1 MCAWTLSHCV
11 GGYVQGYPRNFVS
24 AQPFRCARLA
34 IHEAWQVRFPIRLS
48 ADQGN
53 RLIAKE
59 ASSAGTHN
67 AFGRQAILGAAILV
81 TTISTLFSSPPPWS
95 ELLPLLAS
103 PLGAL
108 AFIPLYALW
117 VTLLLPG
124 VWASMLAGALYGTW
138 WGSLVVFVGASLVF
152 LLGRGRLRGW
162 ARRRLAAAPKLL
174 AVEQAVSREGL
185 RLVLLTRLS
194 PAFPFSLLNL
204 AYGLSE
210 VSLRDYTIGLIGILP
225 GTVLFCALGA
235 LAGDVT
241 RFNTVL
247 AGQADPLTW
256 VVRIL
261 GIAATVAVTLLITR
275 VARRALAEPAE
286 ADQPAGPPPPPS
298 PSPPPSSSI

>member
-1 MCAWTLSHCV
+1 MKHGRLCSGLFSISLFLPSSISSIAVHPCRRPAA
-11 GGYVQGYPRNFVS
+11 YPASTSTQVS
-24 AQPFRCARLA
+24 VVAPL
-34 IHEAWQVRFPIRLS
+34 
-48 ADQGN
+48 
-53 RLIAKE
+53 
-59 ASSAGTHN
+59 ASSWES
-67 AFGRQAILGAAILV
+67 LL
-81 TTISTLFSSPPPWS
+81 TTITPLLLSPPAWS
-95 ELLPLLAS
+95 EILPLLAS

-108 AFIPLYALW
+108 AFVPLYALW

-138 WGSLVVFVGASLVF
+138 WGSLVVFVGASLGAEIVF
-152 LLGRGRLRGW
+152 LLGRGWLRGW
-162 ARRRLAAAPKLL
+162 ARRRLEAAPKLL

-210 VSLRDYTIGLIGILP
+210 VSLWDYSIGLIGILP

-241 RFNTVL
+241 RFSTVL

-256 VVRIL
+256 AVRIL
-261 GIAATVAVTLLITR
+261 GIGATVAVTLLITR
-275 VARRALAEPAE
+275 VARRALANDSGGADPPA
-286 ADQPAGPPPPPS
+286 APPRV
-298 PSPPPSSSI
+298 